1 MNSQETQ
8 DVERGYLDF
17 IVLIK
22 AERFKFHFIGNS
34 FDLTKKI
41 PRVQSFFDGLFAV
54 TAGCNSTS
62 ERFILVVVA
71 RK

>member
-1 MNSQETQ
+1 MYSQETQ
-8 DVERGYLDF
+8 DVEQVYLDF

-22 AERFKFHFIGNS
+22 AERFKFHFLGQNEAVAN
-34 FDLTKKI
+34 KI